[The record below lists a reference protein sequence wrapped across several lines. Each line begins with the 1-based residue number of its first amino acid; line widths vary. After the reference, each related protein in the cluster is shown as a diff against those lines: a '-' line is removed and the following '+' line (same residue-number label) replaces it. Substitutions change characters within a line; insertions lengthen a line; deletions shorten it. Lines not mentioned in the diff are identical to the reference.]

1 MSLVVTVLFFISISV
16 TSGFQI
22 EKFQFFT
29 EFSSE
34 VIEFDSNGNAYVFIR
49 THKNLQLLKINSDKK
64 IVWKM
69 DSPKIVL
76 RIIINSR
83 DEVYVISQH
92 GDHSLL
98 TILQES
104 TSTFQE
110 IDFLCSDE
118 IIMDEDDNLLYDK
131 EDGVY
136 ILKRNAASPIRVK
149 NLEEWI
155 FLYQEN
161 FAQDNQG
168 NIYLGLNHINQT
180 ITTIAVITKDA
191 KQEEIPQAKVLPVFK
206 DYEIMNSILLDQN
219 SDIWAISWSFDNEA
233 HVRKLVNLSL
243 TETTGEYYFPDL
255 IADLD
260 RNIYVSSEFLFDQTI
275 KSPLALVKYGE
286 VNAIGIEM
294 DDVIINSML
303 IDGNDDLWILT
314 ECDGVYYVKKG
325 GKNAVKVNSLSRWD
339 SSFTSIHVNK
349 LTNEIFILS
358 SEGLFFT
365 SAEPIWKK
373 IQTIFLN
380 LLKIFRSSFSQQ

>member
-22 EKFQFFT
+22 EKFQVFT

-83 DEVYVISQH
+83 DDVYVIFQH

-191 KQEEIPQAKVLPVFK
+191 KQEEIPQAEVLPVFK

-260 RNIYVSSEFLFDQTI
+260 RNIYVSSEFLFDHKI
-275 KSPLALVKYGE
+275 NSPLALVKYGE

-303 IDGNDDLWILT
+303 IDGNEDLWILT

>member
-49 THKNLQLLKINSDKK
+49 THENLQLLKINSDKK
-64 IVWKM
+64 VVWKM
-69 DSPKIVL
+69 DSPKILL

-83 DEVYVISQH
+83 DDVYVIFQH

-98 TILQES
+98 TISQES

-206 DYEIMNSILLDQN
+206 DYEIMNSIILDQN